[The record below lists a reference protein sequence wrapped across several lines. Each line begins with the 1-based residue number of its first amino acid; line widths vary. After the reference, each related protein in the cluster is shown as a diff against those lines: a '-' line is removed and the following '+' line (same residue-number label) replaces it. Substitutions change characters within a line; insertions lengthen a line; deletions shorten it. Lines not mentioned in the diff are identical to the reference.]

1 MANLS
6 TRFQIRDRNPVSGRT
21 LSSPVPEPMQQ
32 NLERAQ
38 TLLAEEFL
46 GVTTD
51 GRVIPGIYQ
60 LRKTGLSIDP
70 IKHAANT
77 FLASLSAEQND
88 AASFDVDSIAW
99 RQWSNI
105 HPFLMRHGAF
115 LDSLMPTQRD
125 NAMTLLKESLS
136 PKGYQTARDIMRL
149 NETIL
154 ELTGKTEE
162 YGEWLYWMSLMGT
175 PSSDEPW
182 GWQID
187 GHHLIINYFMVNGRA
202 VMSPVFMGSEPID
215 ADAGKYK
222 GTRVFHDEEHLG
234 LVLAQSLSP
243 EQRNKTVIGDE
254 LPPEVFTTAFRDNFE
269 LKYEGIPYSE
279 LSSSQQGM
287 MLGVID
293 TYVGRMRQ
301 DQASLKMDE
310 VKQHLGKTYFA
321 WMGASTKQDVYYYR
335 IHSPVILIEFDYQ
348 RGVALDADKP
358 TKDHIHTVVRT
369 PNGND
374 YGKDLLRQHREA
386 AGLSHG
392 HAS

>member
-1 MANLS
+1 MTNLS
-6 TRFQIRDRNPVSGRT
+6 TRFQIRQRNPISGRT
-21 LSSPVPEPMQQ
+21 LPSPMPEPMQG
-32 NLERAQ
+32 NLDRAQ
-38 TLLAEEFL
+38 ALLAEEFM

-51 GRVIPGIYQ
+51 GRVVPGLYTLQ
-60 LRKTGLSIDP
+60 KTGLSIDP
-70 IKHAANT
+70 IKNAANT
-77 FLASLSAEQND
+77 FLASLDAEQKD
-88 AASFDVDSIAW
+88 TASFDVDSNAW

-115 LDSLMPTQRD
+115 LDELSPAQRD
-125 NAMTLLKESLS
+125 NAMALLKESLS

-154 ELTGKTEE
+154 EITGKTDE
-162 YGEWLYWMSLMGT
+162 YGEWLYWLSMMGT

-215 ADAGKYK
+215 ADVGKYA

-234 LVLAQSLSP
+234 LVLAQSLSA
-243 EQRNKTVIGDE
+243 EQRRVAILSDE

-269 LKYEGIPYSE
+269 LKYEGIRYDD

-287 MLGVID
+287 MLSVID
-293 TYVGRMRQ
+293 IYIGRMRQ

-310 VKQHLGKTYFA
+310 VKEHLGETYFA
-321 WMGASTKQDVYYYR
+321 WMGAATEQDVYYYR

-348 RGVALDADKP
+348 RGVALDTDKP

-374 YGKDLLRQHREA
+374 YGKDLLRQHRENA
-386 AGLSHG
+386 DASHG
-392 HAS
+392 HRK